1 MSYQALYRVYR
12 PQTFAE
18 LIGQDAISQT
28 LLNAL
33 QHNRLAH
40 AYLFCGPRGTGKT
53 STSKILA
60 KAVNCLAPEHGE
72 PCNACENCRAIN
84 EDRFLDV
91 IEIDA
96 ASNRGIDEIR
106 GIREQVRF
114 TPSMGKRKVYII
126 DEVHM
131 LTTEAFNALLK
142 TLEEPPEHVLFILA
156 TTDPQKVPKTVL
168 SRTQRFDFHRIP
180 TPVLAGHLRDICDR
194 EGIDATDD
202 ALAAIAKAASGGM
215 RDAISLLDQT
225 IAFAGEHIDR
235 HAVTAMI
242 GGLDDDALAALI
254 DALVGGDTAALFRQL
269 ETLFAQGSDARTLIH
284 SIVVYLRDLLLARV
298 GSSLEED
305 TPSETLRRQAAH
317 FSLRQLEQLLSRA
330 ADAERDMRIAPD
342 SELVLELCL
351 VEMALIVC
359 GEAAQPPASTAAH
372 LPAAN
377 LSAKRAAPQPA
388 SAQPATPAQPS
399 AAADTPA
406 APEAGDA
413 PAPAPAAPAASDA
426 EALETLRQL
435 WPQIVESL
443 KDVSI
448 RIHAFVKPA
457 ELVRFDAG
465 TLTLRWPRNAIFNC
479 KQMRLADNQKVLADA
494 LAARWPHPIK
504 FNCELEAEE
513 QKNPAIDLA
522 GAIHQVFGEDVPIE
536 IIEEK
541 PTHH

>member
-12 PQTFAE
+12 PQTFAA

-33 QHNRLAH
+33 RHHRLAH

-60 KAVNCLAPEHGE
+60 KAVNCLDPQDGE
-72 PCNACENCRAIN
+72 PCNECENCRAIN

-106 GIREQVRF
+106 NIREQVRF

-180 TPVLAGHLRDICDR
+180 TAVLTAHLRDICDQ

-202 ALAAIAKAASGGM
+202 ALTMIAKNAAGGM

-225 IAFAGEHIDR
+225 IAFAGDSIDK
-235 HAVTAMI
+235 HAVTQMI
-242 GGLDDDALAALI
+242 GGLDDEALAKLI
-254 DALVGGDTAALFRQL
+254 DALTQGDTSELFQTL
-269 ETLFAQGSDARTLIH
+269 EELLAQGSDARALMQ
-284 SIVVYLRDLLLARV
+284 SILVYLRDLLLTRV
-298 GSSLEED
+298 GSGAEGSV
-305 TPSETLRRQAAH
+305 PSDTLRRQASA
-317 FSLRQLEQLLSRA
+317 FSLRQLEQLLAKA
-330 ADAERDMRIAPD
+330 AEAERDMRIAPD
-342 SELVLELCL
+342 GELVLELTL
-351 VEMALIVC
+351 VEMALLLHDAP
-359 GEAAQPPASTAAH
+359 AAPTAPTKGAH
-372 LPAAN
+372 LP
-377 LSAKRAAPQPA
+377 LSGSALQPQPPTATAAAPTVTTTPA
-388 SAQPATPAQPS
+388 SDQTA
-399 AAADTPA
+399 
-406 APEAGDA
+406 
-413 PAPAPAAPAASDA
+413 APAAPAAAAPASSDDDA
-426 EALETLRQL
+426 NLDALRRL
-435 WPQIVESL
+435 WPQTVEAL

-457 ELVRFDAG
+457 ELVRYESG
-465 TLTLRWPRNAIFNC
+465 TLTLRWPRGAIFNC
-479 KQMRLADNQKVLADA
+479 KQMRMADNQKILADT
-494 LAARWPHPIK
+494 LATRWPHPIK
-504 FNCELEAEE
+504 FNCELEEE
-513 QKNPAIDLA
+513 PQKNPAIDLA

-536 IIEEK
+536 IIDEK
-541 PTHH
+541 PKHH

>member
-12 PQTFAE
+12 PQTFSA

-33 QHNRLAH
+33 RHHRLAH

-60 KAVNCLAPEHGE
+60 KAVNCLDPQDGE
-72 PCNACENCRAIN
+72 PCNECENCRAIN

-106 GIREQVRF
+106 NIREQVRF

-180 TPVLAGHLRDICDR
+180 TAVLTAHLRDICDQ

-202 ALAAIAKAASGGM
+202 ALTMIAKNAAGGM

-225 IAFAGEHIDR
+225 IAFAGDSIDK
-235 HAVTAMI
+235 HAVTQMI
-242 GGLDDDALAALI
+242 GGLDDEALAKLI
-254 DALVGGDTAALFRQL
+254 DALTQGDTSALFQTL
-269 ETLFAQGSDARTLIH
+269 EELLAQGSDARALMQ
-284 SIVVYLRDLLLARV
+284 SILVYLRDLLLTRV
-298 GSSLEED
+298 GSGAEGSV
-305 TPSETLRRQAAH
+305 PSDTLRRQASA
-317 FSLRQLEQLLSRA
+317 FSLRQLEQLLAKA
-330 ADAERDMRIAPD
+330 AEAERDMRIAPD
-342 SELVLELCL
+342 GELVLELTL
-351 VEMALIVC
+351 VEMALLLHDAP
-359 GEAAQPPASTAAH
+359 AAPTAPTKGAH
-372 LPAAN
+372 LP
-377 LSAKRAAPQPA
+377 LSGGAPQP
-388 SAQPATPAQPS
+388 QPPTATTAAPTMTTTPASDQT
-399 AAADTPA
+399 A
-406 APEAGDA
+406 
-413 PAPAPAAPAASDA
+413 APAAPAAAAPASSDDA
-426 EALETLRQL
+426 ANLDALRRL
-435 WPQIVESL
+435 WPQTVEAL

-457 ELVRFDAG
+457 ELVRYESG
-465 TLTLRWPRNAIFNC
+465 TLTLRWPRGAIFNC
-479 KQMRLADNQKVLADA
+479 KQMRMADNQKILADT
-494 LAARWPHPIK
+494 LATRWPHPIK
-504 FNCELEAEE
+504 FNCELEEE
-513 QKNPAIDLA
+513 PQKDPAIDLA

-536 IIEEK
+536 IIDEK
-541 PTHH
+541 PKHH

>member
-12 PQTFAE
+12 PQTFEA

-33 QHNRLAH
+33 RYNRLAH

-60 KAVNCLAPEHGE
+60 KAVNCLDPQNGE

-106 GIREQVRF
+106 SIREQVRF

-180 TPVLAGHLRDICDR
+180 TPVLTDHLRDIADR
-194 EGIDATDD
+194 EGIDVTDD
-202 ALAAIAKAASGGM
+202 ALTLIAKNAAGGM

-225 IAFAGEHIDR
+225 IAFAGDSIDKN
-235 HAVTAMI
+235 AVLEMI
-242 GGLDDDALAALI
+242 GGLDDTALI
-254 DALVGGDTAALFRQL
+254 GLVDSLISGDTAAIFDVLDKLLRL
-269 ETLFAQGSDARTLIH
+269 GGDARALMH
-284 SIVVYLRDLLLARV
+284 SLLTYLRDLLLARV
-298 GSSLEED
+298 GHAASDGSAWSDEQL
-305 TPSETLRRQAAH
+305 RQARAL
-317 FSLRQLEQLLSRA
+317 SLRHLEALLQKA

-342 SELVLELCL
+342 SELILELTL
-351 VEMALIVC
+351 VEMALLLHDDSPAAKTHQASHLPRPGQVPHAPTVAAPQ
-359 GEAAQPPASTAAH
+359 EAAAPPASKPDVS
-372 LPAAN
+372 PAPVV
-377 LSAKRAAPQPA
+377 SASPAP
-388 SAQPATPAQPS
+388 PAQ
-399 AAADTPA
+399 D
-406 APEAGDA
+406 
-413 PAPAPAAPAASDA
+413 DA
-426 EALETLRQL
+426 ETLAAIKNI
-435 WPQIVESL
+435 WPQIIDAL

-448 RIHAFVKPA
+448 RIHAFMKPA
-457 ELVRFDAG
+457 ELRSYHNG
-465 TLTLRWPRNAIFNC
+465 TLTLWFPRADIFHC
-479 KQMRLADNQKVLADA
+479 KQMRLTENKKILNDVVANFWQTPLQYDCVL
-494 LAARWPHPIK
+494 
-504 FNCELEAEE
+504 EEE
-513 QKNPAIDLA
+513 QIKEPTIDLVE
-522 GAIHQVFGEDVPIE
+522 GVKRVFGEDVPIE
-536 IIEEK
+536 IIEENPRK
-541 PTHH
+541 H

>member
-12 PQTFAE
+12 PQTFDE
-18 LIGQDAISQT
+18 LVGQDAISQT

-33 QHNRLAH
+33 RQNRLAH

-60 KAVNCLAPEHGE
+60 KAVNCLDPQDGE

-142 TLEEPPEHVLFILA
+142 TLEEPPAHVLFILA

-180 TPVLAGHLRDICDR
+180 TPVLETHLREICDQ
-194 EGIDATDD
+194 EGIDATSA
-202 ALAAIAKAASGGM
+202 ALHTIAKSASGGM

-225 IAFAGEHIDR
+225 IAFAGTSFDKQ
-235 HAVTAMI
+235 AVTAMI
-242 GGLDDDALAALI
+242 GGLDDEALANLI
-254 DALVGGDTAALFRQL
+254 DHLAEGNTGALFG
-269 ETLFAQGSDARTLIH
+269 EMSTLLAGGSDARALVH
-284 SIVVYLRDLLLARV
+284 SILAYLRDLLLLRV
-298 GSSLEED
+298 GAATEEAAN
-305 TPSETLRRQAAH
+305 EAMQRQAQA
-317 FSLRQLEQLLSRA
+317 FSLRQLEQLLQKA

-342 SELVLELCL
+342 SELVLELTL
-351 VEMALIVC
+351 VEMALLLH
-359 GEAAQPPASTAAH
+359 EEPRPSAAPRTRAH
-372 LPAAN
+372 LPQMNAPARAPARSTTPADDAQ
-377 LSAKRAAPQPA
+377 SATEVA
-388 SAQPATPAQPS
+388 PATGDD
-399 AAADTPA
+399 ADT
-406 APEAGDA
+406 
-413 PAPAPAAPAASDA
+413 
-426 EALETLRQL
+426 LEELRRL
-435 WPQIVESL
+435 WPALVESL
-443 KDVSI
+443 KDISI

-457 ELVRFDAG
+457 ALTSYKDN
-465 TLTLRWPRNAIFNC
+465 TLTLRWPKSAVFNC
-479 KQMRLADNQKVLADA
+479 KQMRLHDNQKILADA
-494 LAARWPHPIK
+494 LSERWPHPIQ
-504 FNCELEAEE
+504 FNCELEEE
-513 QKNPAIDLA
+513 TQDKPAIDLA

-536 IIEEK
+536 IIEDRPK
-541 PTHH
+541 HH

>member
-12 PQTFAE
+12 PQTFAA

-33 QHNRLAH
+33 RHHRLAH

-60 KAVNCLAPEHGE
+60 KAVNCLDPQDGE
-72 PCNACENCRAIN
+72 PCNECENCRAIN

-106 GIREQVRF
+106 NIREQVRF

-180 TPVLAGHLRDICDR
+180 TAVLTAHLRDICDR

-202 ALAAIAKAASGGM
+202 ALTMIAKNAAGGM

-225 IAFAGEHIDR
+225 IAFAGDSIDK
-235 HAVTAMI
+235 HAVTQMI
-242 GGLDDDALAALI
+242 GGLDDEALAKLI
-254 DALVGGDTAALFRQL
+254 DALTQGDTSALFQTL
-269 ETLFAQGSDARTLIH
+269 EGLLAQGSDARALMQ
-284 SIVVYLRDLLLARV
+284 SILVYLRDLLLTRV
-298 GSSLEED
+298 GSGAESSV
-305 TPSETLRRQAAH
+305 PSDTLRRQASA
-317 FSLRQLEQLLSRA
+317 FSLRQLEQLLAKA
-330 ADAERDMRIAPD
+330 AEAERDMRIAPD
-342 SELVLELCL
+342 GELVLELTL
-351 VEMALIVC
+351 VEMALLL
-359 GEAAQPPASTAAH
+359 H
-372 LPAAN
+372 
-377 LSAKRAAPQPA
+377 
-388 SAQPATPAQPS
+388 
-399 AAADTPA
+399 D
-406 APEAGDA
+406 
-413 PAPAPAAPAASDA
+413 APAAPTAPTKGAHLSLSGSAPQPQPPAAAAAAPTVTATPASDQTA
-426 EALETLRQL
+426 APTAPAAAAPASSDDAANLDALRRL
-435 WPQIVESL
+435 WPQTVEAL

-457 ELVRFDAG
+457 ELVRYESG
-465 TLTLRWPRNAIFNC
+465 TLTLRWPRGAIFNC
-479 KQMRLADNQKVLADA
+479 KQMRMADNQKILADT
-494 LAARWPHPIK
+494 LATRWPHPIK
-504 FNCELEAEE
+504 FNCELEEE
-513 QKNPAIDLA
+513 PQKDPAIDLA

-536 IIEEK
+536 IIDEK
-541 PTHH
+541 PKHH

>member
-12 PQTFAE
+12 PQTFAA
-18 LIGQDAISQT
+18 LIGQDAISKT
-28 LLNAL
+28 LLGAL
-33 QHNRLAH
+33 RHHRLAH

-60 KAVNCLAPEHGE
+60 KAVNCLDPQDGE
-72 PCNACENCRAIN
+72 PCNVCENCRAIN

-106 GIREQVRF
+106 NIREQVRF

-180 TPVLAGHLRDICDR
+180 APVLAAHLREICDQ
-194 EGIDATDD
+194 EGVDATDE
-202 ALAAIAKAASGGM
+202 ALAAIAKNAAGGM

-225 IAFAGEHIDR
+225 IAFAGDHIDR
-235 HAVTAMI
+235 HAVTQMT
-242 GGLDDDALAALI
+242 GGLDDEALAALV
-254 DALVGGDTAALFRQL
+254 DALVQGDTAALFQHL
-269 ETLFAQGSDARTLIH
+269 ETLFAQGSDARALMH
-284 SIVVYLRDLLLARV
+284 SLVVYLRDLLLIRV
-298 GSSLEED
+298 GSALEESV
-305 TPSETLRRQAAH
+305 PSEAQRRQAAG
-317 FSLRQLEQLLSRA
+317 FSLRQLEQLLAKA
-330 ADAERDMRIAPD
+330 ASAERDMRIAPD
-342 SELVLELCL
+342 GELVLELCL
-351 VEMALIVC
+351 VEMALVLA
-359 GEAAQPPASTAAH
+359 GEAPVSAAPAVHAH
-372 LPAAN
+372 LPQ
-377 LSAKRAAPQPA
+377 SG
-388 SAQPATPAQPS
+388 S
-399 AAADTPA
+399 
-406 APEAGDA
+406 
-413 PAPAPAAPAASDA
+413 APAAPSARKTAAPPVQPQSVAGEVPA
-426 EALETLRQL
+426 EAAPDEAAVGDDAATLEHLRRL

-457 ELVRFDAG
+457 ELVRFADG
-465 TLTLRWPRNAIFNC
+465 TLTLRWPKSAVFNC
-479 KQMRLADNQKVLADA
+479 KQMRMADNQKILAEA
-494 LAARWPHPIK
+494 VAGRWPHPLK
-504 FNCELEAEE
+504 FECELEEE
-513 QKNPAIDLA
+513 PQQDPAIDLA

-536 IIEEK
+536 IIDEK
-541 PTHH
+541 STHH

>member
-12 PQTFAE
+12 PQTFAA

-33 QHNRLAH
+33 RHHRLAH

-60 KAVNCLAPEHGE
+60 KAVNCLDPQDGE
-72 PCNACENCRAIN
+72 PCNECENCRAIN

-106 GIREQVRF
+106 NIREQVRF

-180 TPVLAGHLRDICDR
+180 TAVLTAHLRDICDQ

-202 ALAAIAKAASGGM
+202 ALTMIAKNAAGGM

-225 IAFAGEHIDR
+225 IAFAGDSIDK
-235 HAVTAMI
+235 HAVTQMI
-242 GGLDDDALAALI
+242 GGLDDEALAKLI
-254 DALVGGDTAALFRQL
+254 DALTQGDTSALFQTL
-269 ETLFAQGSDARTLIH
+269 EELLAQGSDARALMQ
-284 SIVVYLRDLLLARV
+284 SILVYLRDLLLTRV
-298 GSSLEED
+298 GSGAEGSV
-305 TPSETLRRQAAH
+305 PSDTLRRQASA
-317 FSLRQLEQLLSRA
+317 FSLRQLEQLLAKA
-330 ADAERDMRIAPD
+330 AEAERDMRIAPD
-342 SELVLELCL
+342 GELVLELTL
-351 VEMALIVC
+351 VEMALLLHDAP
-359 GEAAQPPASTAAH
+359 AAPTAPTKGAH
-372 LPAAN
+372 LP
-377 LSAKRAAPQPA
+377 LSGSALQPQPPTATAAAPTVTTTPA
-388 SAQPATPAQPS
+388 SEQTA
-399 AAADTPA
+399 
-406 APEAGDA
+406 
-413 PAPAPAAPAASDA
+413 APAAPAAAAPASSDDDDNLD
-426 EALETLRQL
+426 ALRRL
-435 WPQIVESL
+435 WPQTVEAL

-457 ELVRFDAG
+457 ELVRYESG
-465 TLTLRWPRNAIFNC
+465 TLTLRWPRGAIFNC
-479 KQMRLADNQKVLADA
+479 KQMRMADNQKILADT
-494 LAARWPHPIK
+494 LATRWPHPIK
-504 FNCELEAEE
+504 FNCELEEE
-513 QKNPAIDLA
+513 PQKNPAIDLA

-536 IIEEK
+536 IIDEK
-541 PTHH
+541 PKHH

>member
-12 PQTFAE
+12 PQTFAA

-33 QHNRLAH
+33 RHHRLAH

-60 KAVNCLAPEHGE
+60 KAVNCLDPQDGE
-72 PCNACENCRAIN
+72 PCNECENCRAIN

-106 GIREQVRF
+106 NIREQVRF

-180 TPVLAGHLRDICDR
+180 TAVLTAHLRDICDQ

-202 ALAAIAKAASGGM
+202 ALTMIAKNAAGGM

-225 IAFAGEHIDR
+225 IAFAGDSIDK
-235 HAVTAMI
+235 HAVTQMI
-242 GGLDDDALAALI
+242 GGLDDEALAKLI
-254 DALVGGDTAALFRQL
+254 DALTQGDTSALFQTL
-269 ETLFAQGSDARTLIH
+269 EGLLAQGSDARALMQ
-284 SIVVYLRDLLLARV
+284 SILVYLRDLLLTRV
-298 GSSLEED
+298 GSGAEGSV
-305 TPSETLRRQAAH
+305 PSDTLRRQASA
-317 FSLRQLEQLLSRA
+317 FSLRQLEQLLAKA
-330 ADAERDMRIAPD
+330 AEAERDMRIAPD
-342 SELVLELCL
+342 GELVLELTL
-351 VEMALIVC
+351 VEMALLLHDAP
-359 GEAAQPPASTAAH
+359 AAPTAPTKSAH
-372 LPAAN
+372 LP
-377 LSAKRAAPQPA
+377 LSGSAPQP
-388 SAQPATPAQPS
+388 QPPTATTAAPTVTATPASDQT
-399 AAADTPA
+399 AV
-406 APEAGDA
+406 
-413 PAPAPAAPAASDA
+413 PAAPAASTPASSDDA
-426 EALETLRQL
+426 ANLDALRRL
-435 WPQIVESL
+435 WPQTVEAL

-457 ELVRFDAG
+457 ELVRYESG
-465 TLTLRWPRNAIFNC
+465 TLTLRWPRGAIFNC
-479 KQMRLADNQKVLADA
+479 KQMRMADNQKILADT
-494 LAARWPHPIK
+494 LATRWPHPIK
-504 FNCELEAEE
+504 FNCELEEE
-513 QKNPAIDLA
+513 PQKDPVIDLA

-536 IIEEK
+536 IIDEK
-541 PTHH
+541 PKHH

>member
-12 PQTFAE
+12 PQTFSE

-33 QHNRLAH
+33 RQNRLAH

-60 KAVNCLAPEHGE
+60 KAVNCLDPQDGE

-142 TLEEPPEHVLFILA
+142 TLEEPPEHVLFVLA

-180 TPVLAGHLRDICDR
+180 TPVLAAHLREICDR
-194 EGIDATDD
+194 EGIDADD
-202 ALAAIAKAASGGM
+202 EALSLIAKNAAGGM

-225 IAFAGEHIDR
+225 IAFAGDQIDR
-235 HAVTAMI
+235 HAVTQMI
-242 GGLDDDALAALI
+242 GGLDDDALHTLVAALQS
-254 DALVGGDTAALFRQL
+254 GDTAALMQQL
-269 ETLFAQGSDARTLIH
+269 ENLLYNGSDSRALMH
-284 SIVVYLRDLLLARV
+284 SLLAYLRDLLLVRV
-298 GSSLEED
+298 GSTADGS
-305 TPSETLRRQAAH
+305 TPSEALRQQAAG
-317 FSLRQLEQLLSRA
+317 FSLRQLEQLLAKA
-330 ADAERDMRIAPD
+330 AEAERDMRIAPD
-342 SELVLELCL
+342 GELVLELTL
-351 VEMALIVC
+351 VEMALLLA
-359 GEAAQPPASTAAH
+359 GESPAQSAAQTRAH
-372 LPAAN
+372 LPAAGN
-377 LSAKRAAPQPA
+377 APAAKPQPA
-388 SAQPATPAQPS
+388 GRPQTTHADETPASDSNSTASESTAPVATADADD
-399 AAADTPA
+399 AATL
-406 APEAGDA
+406 DA
-413 PAPAPAAPAASDA
+413 
-426 EALETLRQL
+426 LRRL
-435 WPQIVESL
+435 WPQVVEAL

-457 ELVRFDAG
+457 ELVRYEAG
-465 TLTLRWPRNAIFNC
+465 TLTLRWPRGAIFNC
-479 KQMRLADNQKVLADA
+479 KQMRLADNQKILADT
-494 LAARWPHPIK
+494 LAVRWPHPVH

-513 QKNPAIDLA
+513 HQEPSIDLTS
-522 GAIHQVFGEDVPIE
+522 AIHQVFGEDVPIE
-536 IIEEK
+536 I
-541 PTHH
+541 H

>member
-12 PQTFAE
+12 PQTFDA

-33 QHNRLAH
+33 RYNRLAH

-60 KAVNCLAPEHGE
+60 KAVNCLDPQNGE
-72 PCNACENCRAIN
+72 PCNACENCLAIN

-106 GIREQVRF
+106 SIREQVRF

-142 TLEEPPEHVLFILA
+142 TLEEPPAHVLFILA

-180 TPVLAGHLRDICDR
+180 APVLAAHLREISDR
-194 EGIDATDD
+194 EGIDVTDE
-202 ALAAIAKAASGGM
+202 ALALIAKNAAGGM

-225 IAFAGEHIDR
+225 IAFAGDSIDKNN
-235 HAVTAMI
+235 VLEMI
-242 GGLDDDALAALI
+242 GGLDDTALLSLTDSLI
-254 DALVGGDTAALFRQL
+254 TGDTKAIFDVLDRLLREGGD
-269 ETLFAQGSDARTLIH
+269 ARALIH
-284 SIVVYLRDLLLARV
+284 SLVSHLRDLLLARV
-298 GSSLEED
+298 GHSASDGSAWSEEQ
-305 TPSETLRRQAAH
+305 LRQARAL
-317 FSLRQLEQLLSRA
+317 SLRQLEQLLKKA

-342 SELVLELCL
+342 TSLVLELAL
-351 VEMALIVC
+351 VEMALLLHDD
-359 GEAAQPPASTAAH
+359 GPAV
-372 LPAAN
+372 
-377 LSAKRAAPQPA
+377 
-388 SAQPATPAQPS
+388 QPS
-399 AAADTPA
+399 AHSSHLPRPNATAAV
-406 APEAGDA
+406 A
-413 PAPAPAAPAASDA
+413 PAPASPVQQTPTATAPSAPDAPPTPPAASASTASATDDA
-426 EALETLRQL
+426 QTLAAIRDI
-435 WPQIVESL
+435 WPQVVDAL

-457 ELVRFDAG
+457 ELKSYHDGV
-465 TLTLRWPRNAIFNC
+465 LTLWFPRSAIFNC
-479 KQMRLADNQKVLADA
+479 KQMRLNDNKKVLADA
-494 LAARWPHPIK
+494 VAVRWPHPLQFDCI
-504 FNCELEAEE
+504 LEEE
-513 QKNPAIDLA
+513 QTQAPTIDLVE
-522 GAIHQVFGEDVPIE
+522 GVKRVFGEDVPIE
-536 IIEEK
+536 IIEENPK
-541 PTHH
+541 KH

>member
-12 PQTFAE
+12 PQTFAA

-33 QHNRLAH
+33 RHQRLAH

-60 KAVNCLAPEHGE
+60 KAVNCLNPQNGE
-72 PCNACENCRAIN
+72 PCNECENCRAIN

-106 GIREQVRF
+106 NIREQVRF

-180 TPVLAGHLRDICDR
+180 TAVLAAHLRDICDQ

-202 ALAAIAKAASGGM
+202 ALTMIAKNAAGGM

-225 IAFAGEHIDR
+225 IAFAGDSIDK
-235 HAVTAMI
+235 HAVTQMI
-242 GGLDDDALAALI
+242 GGLDDEALAKLI
-254 DALVGGDTAALFRQL
+254 DALSQGDTS
-269 ETLFAQGSDARTLIH
+269 TLFHILEELLAQGSDARALMQ
-284 SIVVYLRDLLLARV
+284 SILVYLRDLLLTRV
-298 GSSLEED
+298 GSGAESSV
-305 TPSETLRRQAAH
+305 PSDILRRQASA
-317 FSLRQLEQLLSRA
+317 FSLRQLEQLLAKA
-330 ADAERDMRIAPD
+330 AEAERDMRIAPD
-342 SELVLELCL
+342 SELVLELTL
-351 VEMALIVC
+351 VEMALLL
-359 GEAAQPPASTAAH
+359 H
-372 LPAAN
+372 
-377 LSAKRAAPQPA
+377 
-388 SAQPATPAQPS
+388 
-399 AAADTPA
+399 DTPA
-406 APEAGDA
+406 APAAPTKGAHLPLSGNHPKATQSPSPSATAASGAAADEQPAAAKPQA
-413 PAPAPAAPAASDA
+413 PAPPASEDDNATL
-426 EALETLRQL
+426 EALRRL
-435 WPQIVESL
+435 WPQTVEAL

-457 ELVRFDAG
+457 ELVRYENG
-465 TLTLRWPRNAIFNC
+465 TLTLRWPRGAIFNC
-479 KQMRLADNQKVLADA
+479 KQMRMTDNQKILADT
-494 LAARWPHPIK
+494 LATRWPHPIK
-504 FNCELEAEE
+504 FNCELEEE
-513 QKNPAIDLA
+513 PQKDPTIDLA

-536 IIEEK
+536 IIDEK
-541 PTHH
+541 PKHH

>member
-12 PQTFAE
+12 PQTFAA

-33 QHNRLAH
+33 RHHRLAH

-53 STSKILA
+53 STSKILS
-60 KAVNCLAPEHGE
+60 KAVNCLDPQDGE
-72 PCNACENCRAIN
+72 PCNECENCRAIN

-106 GIREQVRF
+106 NIREQVRF

-180 TPVLAGHLRDICDR
+180 TAVLAAHLRDICDQ

-202 ALAAIAKAASGGM
+202 ALTMIAKNAAGGM

-225 IAFAGEHIDR
+225 IAFAGDSIDKQ
-235 HAVTAMI
+235 AVTQMI
-242 GGLDDDALAALI
+242 GGLDDEALAALI
-254 DALVGGDTAALFRQL
+254 DALTQGDTTALFHTL
-269 ETLFAQGSDARTLIH
+269 EELLAQGSDARALMQ
-284 SIVVYLRDLLLARV
+284 SILVYLRDLLLTRV
-298 GSSLEED
+298 GSSAESTASND
-305 TPSETLRRQAAH
+305 TLRRQASAL
-317 FSLRQLEQLLSRA
+317 SLRQLEQLLAKA
-330 ADAERDMRIAPD
+330 AEAERDMRIAPD
-342 SELVLELCL
+342 GELVLELTL
-351 VEMALIVC
+351 VEMALLL
-359 GEAAQPPASTAAH
+359 H
-372 LPAAN
+372 
-377 LSAKRAAPQPA
+377 
-388 SAQPATPAQPS
+388 
-399 AAADTPA
+399 DTPA
-406 APEAGDA
+406 AASVPSKGAHLPLAGSTPQQPTPPAAVTPQAAPESATA
-413 PAPAPAAPAASDA
+413 PANPATAAPAPAASGDNAATLDA
-426 EALETLRQL
+426 LRRL
-435 WPQIVESL
+435 WPQTVEAL

-457 ELVRFDAG
+457 ELVRYEDG
-465 TLTLRWPRNAIFNC
+465 TLTLRWPRSAIFNC
-479 KQMRLADNQKVLADA
+479 KQMRLADNQKILADT
-494 LAARWPHPIK
+494 LATRWPHPLK
-504 FNCELEAEE
+504 FNCELEEE
-513 QKNPAIDLA
+513 AKQDPAIDLA

-541 PTHH
+541 PKHH

>member
-12 PQTFAE
+12 PQTFDA

-33 QHNRLAH
+33 RQNRLAH

-60 KAVNCLAPEHGE
+60 KAVNCLDPQDGE

-142 TLEEPPEHVLFILA
+142 TLEEPPAHVLFILA

-180 TPVLAGHLRDICDR
+180 TPVLAAHLREICDQ
-194 EGIDATDD
+194 EGIDATDE
-202 ALAAIAKAASGGM
+202 ALLAIAKAAAGGM

-225 IAFAGEHIDR
+225 IAFAGASFDKQ
-235 HAVTAMI
+235 AVTAMI
-242 GGLDDDALAALI
+242 GGLDDEALTTLTSHLAS
-254 DALVGGDTAALFRQL
+254 GDTAALFGEMERL
-269 ETLFAQGSDARTLIH
+269 LAEGSDARALMH
-284 SIVVYLRDLLLARV
+284 SILAYLRDLLLLRV
-298 GSSLEED
+298 GAAGD
-305 TPSETLRRQAAH
+305 TPASEAMQAQARG
-317 FSLRQLEQLLSRA
+317 FSLRQLEQLLQKA

-342 SELVLELCL
+342 SELVLELTL
-351 VEMALIVC
+351 VEMALLLHD
-359 GEAAQPPASTAAH
+359 EPQPAAARPARAH
-372 LPAAN
+372 LPQPEMRTPATQR
-377 LSAKRAAPQPA
+377 SAPQAAETAEA
-388 SAQPATPAQPS
+388 SQPA
-399 AAADTPA
+399 AAT
-406 APEAGDA
+406 
-413 PAPAPAAPAASDA
+413 AAPATGDDA
-426 EALETLRQL
+426 ATLEALRHL
-435 WPQIVESL
+435 WPALVESL

-457 ELVRFDAG
+457 SLTAFKDN
-465 TLTLRWPRNAIFNC
+465 TLTLRWPKSAVFNC
-479 KQMRLADNQKVLADA
+479 KQMRLHDNQKILADA
-494 LAARWPHPIK
+494 LAERWPHPIQ
-504 FNCELEAEE
+504 FNCELEDEE
-513 QKNPAIDLA
+513 TDQPTIDFA

-541 PTHH
+541 KHH

>member
-12 PQTFAE
+12 PQTFSE

-33 QHNRLAH
+33 RQNRLAH

-60 KAVNCLAPEHGE
+60 KAVNCLVPQDGE

-142 TLEEPPEHVLFILA
+142 TLEEPPEHVLFVLA

-180 TPVLAGHLRDICDR
+180 TPVLAAHLREICDR
-194 EGIDATDD
+194 EGIDADD
-202 ALAAIAKAASGGM
+202 EALSLIAKNAAGGM

-225 IAFAGEHIDR
+225 IAFAGDQIDR
-235 HAVTAMI
+235 HAVTQMI
-242 GGLDDDALAALI
+242 GGLDDDALHTLVAALQS
-254 DALVGGDTAALFRQL
+254 GDTAALMQQL
-269 ETLFAQGSDARTLIH
+269 ENLLYNGSDSRALMH
-284 SIVVYLRDLLLARV
+284 SLLAYLRDLLLVRV
-298 GSSLEED
+298 GSTADGS
-305 TPSETLRRQAAH
+305 TPSEALRQQAAG
-317 FSLRQLEQLLSRA
+317 FSLRQLEQLLAKA
-330 ADAERDMRIAPD
+330 AEAERDMRISPD
-342 SELVLELCL
+342 GELVLELTL
-351 VEMALIVC
+351 VEMALLLA
-359 GEAAQPPASTAAH
+359 GESPAQSAPQARAH
-372 LPAAN
+372 LPAAGN
-377 LSAKRAAPQPA
+377 
-388 SAQPATPAQPS
+388 
-399 AAADTPA
+399 
-406 APEAGDA
+406 
-413 PAPAPAAPAASDA
+413 APAAKPQPTGRPQTTHADETPASDSNSTA
-426 EALETLRQL
+426 SEITAPVATADADDAATLDALRRL
-435 WPQIVESL
+435 WPQVVEAL

-457 ELVRFDAG
+457 ELVRYEAG
-465 TLTLRWPRNAIFNC
+465 TLTLRWPRGAIFNC
-479 KQMRLADNQKVLADA
+479 KQMRLADNQKVLADT
-494 LAARWPHPIK
+494 LAVRWPHPVH

-513 QKNPAIDLA
+513 HQEPSIDLTS
-522 GAIHQVFGEDVPIE
+522 AIHQVFGEDVPIE
-536 IIEEK
+536 I
-541 PTHH
+541 H

>member
-12 PQTFAE
+12 PQTFAA

-33 QHNRLAH
+33 CHHRLAH

-60 KAVNCLAPEHGE
+60 KAVNCLDPQDGE
-72 PCNACENCRAIN
+72 PCNECENCRAIN

-106 GIREQVRF
+106 NIREQVRF

-180 TPVLAGHLRDICDR
+180 TAVLAAHLRDICDQ

-202 ALAAIAKAASGGM
+202 ALTMIAKNAAGGM

-225 IAFAGEHIDR
+225 IAFAGDSIDKQ
-235 HAVTAMI
+235 AVTQMI
-242 GGLDDDALAALI
+242 GGLDDEALAALI
-254 DALVGGDTAALFRQL
+254 DALMQGDTTALFHTL
-269 ETLFAQGSDARTLIH
+269 EELLAQGSDARALIQ
-284 SIVVYLRDLLLARV
+284 SILVYLRDLLLTRV
-298 GSSLEED
+298 GSSAESTASND
-305 TPSETLRRQAAH
+305 TLRRQASAL
-317 FSLRQLEQLLSRA
+317 SLRQLEQLLAKA
-330 ADAERDMRIAPD
+330 AEAERDMRIAPD
-342 SELVLELCL
+342 GELVLELTL
-351 VEMALIVC
+351 VEMALLL
-359 GEAAQPPASTAAH
+359 H
-372 LPAAN
+372 
-377 LSAKRAAPQPA
+377 
-388 SAQPATPAQPS
+388 
-399 AAADTPA
+399 DTPA
-406 APEAGDA
+406 AANVPSKGAHLPLAGSTPQQPTPPAAAAPQTAPESATA
-413 PAPAPAAPAASDA
+413 PANPATAAPAPAASGDNAATLDA
-426 EALETLRQL
+426 LRRL
-435 WPQIVESL
+435 WPQTVEAL

-457 ELVRFDAG
+457 ELVRYEDG
-465 TLTLRWPRNAIFNC
+465 TLTLRWPRGAIFNC
-479 KQMRLADNQKVLADA
+479 KQMRLADNQKILADT
-494 LAARWPHPIK
+494 LATRWPHPLK
-504 FNCELEAEE
+504 FNCELEEE
-513 QKNPAIDLA
+513 PKQDPAIDLA

-541 PTHH
+541 PKHH